1 MIKDWTTVY
10 PTNIDSYAQMPTL
23 VNIADKTRVS
33 QVLSMRDAVIHIEQI
48 VGSDL
53 IESGSIRFRVGALED
68 GYEWLV
74 DGYEWLAD
82 GYVWLDGRCTII
94 EGDVATLQ
102 VDVSTLQGDVSTLQ
116 SDVSALQGDVSLLQS
131 DVSTLQGDVSMLQGE
146 VSTLNGNV
154 SSLDGRVGQ
163 LEYVPPTTLTYY
175 VDGYRSDYYA
185 PEGTQ
190 KYPFLTIQSAID
202 AVPYLGPSFYPA
214 NIIIAPG
221 QYNSELIILKD
232 YVNLIG
238 SGRESTSISC
248 PLGHNITNSG
258 EVHCTI
264 RNLSIGSPSLD
275 AYDSVHLVAG
285 SGEQVYVDFYDC
297 SINGLNSDSY
307 GLYYDGGPSSL
318 GYTNLYNTQIM
329 SNRTIYSAC
338 LLNGTTAE
346 FRQCEFIVNSS
357 SLDNYYI
364 FTDGT
369 ASVDIASD
377 CTFGYP
383 TDNPINTYSALNYIG
398 TSSVIGNKSDVPGD
412 RVTDALNNINT
423 EISELEA
430 GYGFRTWN
438 VGSGEGMYS
447 TIQSAIDAINLD
459 PIPPDASH
467 RCCIFIHPG
476 YYTLT
481 ARLDIPAY
489 VGVKGTSKGLVQLY
503 NNTTNMFRPSGNNWF
518 EDFLV
523 EGAATTSLSVFDGN
537 NASDVHIRRVD
548 MLKNSGN
555 CKQHFITQT
564 GTSWKTWFVEDC
576 IIDWYFTGGS
586 PWYLVLF
593 ENTSGATRSVDVI
606 MNNIFFDAFHLTDYG
621 HQILVRNASDVRIRN
636 STIRGSATYHTGVR
650 VENSGV
656 SGTPEV
662 HVRHSYLEG
671 GVPVYGQAS
680 TNYYLINAD
689 AIGALTS
696 GTRTM
701 RNSSVT

>member
-1 MIKDWTTVY
+1 MAIKDWTTVY
-10 PTNIDSYAQMPTL
+10 PANIDSYAQMPTL
-23 VNIADKTRVS
+23 VNKVDKTRVS
-33 QVLSMRDAVIHIEQI
+33 QILSIRDAVTHIEQI

-68 GYEWLV
+68 GYEWLA
-74 DGYEWLAD
+74 DGYEWL
-82 GYVWLDGRCTII
+82 DGRLDIT
-94 EGDVATLQ
+94 EGDV
-102 VDVSTLQGDVSTLQ
+102 
-116 SDVSALQGDVSLLQS
+116 SA
-131 DVSTLQGDVSMLQGE
+131 
-146 VSTLNGNV
+146 
-154 SSLDGRVGQ
+154 LDGRVGQ

-175 VDGYRSDYYA
+175 VDGYRTDSYY
-185 PEGTQ
+185 PDGTQ

-202 AVPYLGPSFYPA
+202 AIPYLGPSFYPA
-214 NIIIAPG
+214 NIMIAPY
-221 QYNSELIILKD
+221 QYNSEQIVLKD
-232 YVNLIG
+232 NVNLIG
-238 SGRESTSISC
+238 AGKETTIIGYNSG
-248 PLGHNITNSG
+248 HVITNSS

-264 RNLSIGSPSLD
+264 RNVQIISPASDSYD
-275 AYDSVHLVAG
+275 AVHLVSG
-285 SGEQVYVDFYDC
+285 TGEQVYVDFYDC
-297 SINGLNSDSY
+297 NLWGFGTDSY
-307 GLYYDGGPSSL
+307 GLYYDGGPSNL
-318 GYTNLYNTQIM
+318 GYTHLNNTEIT
-329 SNRTIYSAC
+329 SNRTTYSAC

-357 SLDNYYI
+357 APNNYYV

-369 ASVDIASD
+369 ANVDLASD

-383 TDNPINTYSALNYIG
+383 TDNPFNTYNVLNYIG
-398 TSSVIGNKSDVPGD
+398 TSSVIGNNSTIAGEN
-412 RVTDALNNINT
+412 VTDALNNIDS
-423 EISELEA
+423 EVSELEA

-447 TIQSAIDAINLD
+447 TIQSAINAINSD
-459 PIPPDASH
+459 PVPPDASH

-476 YYTLT
+476 FYTMT
-481 ARLDIPAY
+481 SRLDIPAY

-503 NNTTNMFRPSGNNWF
+503 NNTTNMFRPAGNNWF
-518 EDFLV
+518 EDFLI
-523 EGAATTSLSVFDGN
+523 EGAPTTSLSAFEGN
-537 NASDVHIRRVD
+537 NASYVHIRRVD

-593 ENTSGATRSVDVI
+593 ENTSGSTRAVDVI
-606 MNNIFFDAFHLTDYG
+606 MNNIFFDAYQLTDYG
-621 HQILVRNASDVRIRN
+621 HQIVVRNASDVRVRN

-662 HVRHSYLEG
+662 HVRHCYLEG
-671 GVPVYGQAS
+671 GVPVFGQAS
-680 TNYYLINAD
+680 TNYYLINTD